1 MKISFTKYAKMYV
14 GFTQTV
20 ALALTLVS
28 SLYLLI
34 CNLGQTPKAIA
45 EQASTYVGY
54 NEKSLHG
61 LCDQKADNYVGIA
74 LLLCAFAF
82 ELVNRHRES
91 GERASLK
98 GITAGVCFSMLLLFV
113 SFPISNGLSK
123 YFEAEAVKVLSAQSE
138 ADSSSH

>member
-1 MKISFTKYAKMYV
+1 MSFTKFTKTYT

-34 CNLGQTPKAIA
+34 CNLGQTPTAIA

-54 NEKSLHG
+54 NEKVLHG
-61 LCDQKADNYVGIA
+61 LCNQKADNYIGMA

-82 ELVNRHRES
+82 ELLNRRKDS
-91 GERASLK
+91 GEKTSLK
-98 GITAGVCFSMLLLFV
+98 GIVAGVSFATVLLVV

-123 YFEAEAVKVLSAQSE
+123 HFETEARTILSSQSE
-138 ADSSSH
+138 ADRLSR